1 MYVVYVH
8 DAKIA
13 KENGFTLQFCSNYPP
28 KMSIIVAMYTFL
40 TNYNTIRK
48 RFSPNERKSKRGL
61 VFFQSWRD
69 KAINDERCEVESP
82 YYFPVNKRSAPLKF
96 YKWDATDYNTNYYI
110 LALQRL

>member
-1 MYVVYVH
+1 MHVVYVH

-61 VFFQSWRD
+61 DFFSESGD
-69 KAINDERCEVESP
+69 KDINDERCEVRLLYYSP
-82 YYFPVNKRSAPLKF
+82 NYKWAIPLKF